1 MDMDTIKPFI
11 NHDVEMLV
19 GGTWIEGHL
28 VPIVKGL
35 ILLYPIGEAKNFY
48 GPCALKADV
57 IQAIRQVKKSDTP
70 PEFELPEVDT
80 RSNVTVRSGLD
91 EVTPKQRFSRK

>member
-28 VPIVKGL
+28 TPIVKGL

-48 GPCALKADV
+48 GPCALKAEF
-57 IQAIRQVKKSDTP
+57 IQAIRQVKKSNSP
-70 PEFELPEVDT
+70 PEFKVPEVDT
-80 RSNVTVRSGLD
+80 RSNITVRSGLD
-91 EVTPKQRFSRK
+91 QVTPEQRFGKK